1 MALGLHQ
8 AEADRPL
15 YIVAVQSAE
24 LEQWLSRVGIEAGD
38 PVVKSTVAS
47 PISSVWVTGEWGQM
61 IISPGVAV
69 GMLVENPN
77 GLTLPLDQL
86 PVGIT
91 GKLVDYKRCDASRR
105 FWDFTNIRI
114 GSCLHVRKK
123 IDRLDFYLFGG
134 GKSLLIDDETAFH
147 AWMNEGGRWLQ
158 LGAFPIGRTF
168 RPQRF
173 TGCRNAIPVF
183 ERIKSIAVP
192 SVTIGKIAMRS
203 AAGTELNGVVINTP
217 TGRRLW
223 LSSKEA
229 QRIKVRLCDICWSCG
244 ICR

>member
-24 LEQWLSRVGIEAGD
+24 LERRLSRAGIESGD
-38 PVVKSTVAS
+38 PVVKSTVAT

-69 GMLVENPN
+69 GMLVENPY
-77 GLTLPLDQL
+77 GITLPLDQL
-86 PVGIT
+86 PVGIK

-105 FWDFTNIRI
+105 FWDFTNIGI

-134 GKSLLIDDETAFH
+134 SKALLIDDETAFH
-147 AWMNEGGRWLQ
+147 AWMHEGGQWLQ
-158 LGAFPIGRTF
+158 LGAFQIGRPF
-168 RPQRF
+168 RPERF
-173 TGCRNAIPVF
+173 TGCRNATPVF

-192 SVTIGKIAMRS
+192 SVAIGKIAMRN
-203 AAGTELNGVVINTP
+203 AAGTELNDVVIKTP
-217 TGRRLW
+217 TGKRLC
-223 LSSKEA
+223 LTSKEA
-229 QRIKVRLCDICWSCG
+229 QKIKVRLCDMCWSCG